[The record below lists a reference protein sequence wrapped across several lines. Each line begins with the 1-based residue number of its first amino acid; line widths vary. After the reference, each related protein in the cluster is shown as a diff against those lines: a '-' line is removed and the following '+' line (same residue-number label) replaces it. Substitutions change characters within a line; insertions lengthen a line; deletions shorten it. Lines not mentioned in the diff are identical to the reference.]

1 MIFSIDSQIKE
12 RAMKKAQADGVPFS
26 VILKL
31 AAKAYA
37 ENKLNIALDHD
48 LEFNQKTRQE
58 IEEAIQDIKKNKNLS
73 PAFKDAKKATAY
85 LKR

>member
-26 VILKL
+26 MILKL

-37 ENKLNIALDHD
+37 ENKLNIILGHD
-48 LEFNQKTRQE
+48 LAFNQNTKQE
-58 IEEAIQDIKKNKNLS
+58 IEQATQDIKRNKNLS
-73 PAFKDAKKATAY
+73 PAFKDAKKALTY

>member
-1 MIFSIDSQIKE
+1 MIFSIDSRIKE

-26 VILKL
+26 IILKL

-37 ENKLNIALDHD
+37 ENKLNIVLDHD
-48 LEFNQKTRQE
+48 FAFNQNAGQE
-58 IEEAIQDIKKNKNLS
+58 IKQVIQDIKRSKNLS
-73 PAFKDAKKATAY
+73 PVFKDAKKALAY

>member
-48 LEFNQKTRQE
+48 LMFNEKTRQE
-58 IEEAIQDIKKNKNLS
+58 IEQAIQDIKKNKNLS
-73 PAFKDAKKATAY
+73 PTFKDAKKALAY
-85 LKR
+85 LKQ